1 METSCKDPGSIR
13 NAVSDIGGA
22 SASDKTKTESD
33 ALVIKDVRADERV
46 YLLTGGRVYLV
57 PRARCRCSLLVV
69 C

>member
-1 METSCKDPGSIR
+1 M
-13 NAVSDIGGA
+13 SDIGGA